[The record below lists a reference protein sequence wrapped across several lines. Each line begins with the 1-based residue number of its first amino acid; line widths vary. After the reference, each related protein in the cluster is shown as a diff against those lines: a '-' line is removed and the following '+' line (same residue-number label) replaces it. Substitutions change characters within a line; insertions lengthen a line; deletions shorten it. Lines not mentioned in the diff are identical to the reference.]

1 MTSVRMR
8 GRSVTCRPMPHAALD
23 GLLVADF
30 SRVLAGPLCTQ
41 TLGDLGADVVKV
53 ERPET
58 GDDTR
63 QWGPPFV
70 DEGSTY
76 YLGLNRN
83 KRSLVLDLRDETDN
97 ALAQELCARAD
108 VVLESFRP
116 GAMERLGLGYA
127 AVRSRNPGV
136 IYTSIS
142 AFGSGEPTRG
152 LPGYDLL
159 VQAMSGYMSIT
170 GAPDGHA
177 LKPGTALADMLT
189 GLYATIG
196 TLAAL
201 QARERSGTGQHV
213 EVSLM
218 DSALASLL
226 NLGSSFL
233 NTGVVPGRSGN
244 RHPSIAPYETFAAAD
259 RDIALA
265 GGNDVIFERLCGVLG
280 RPELAH
286 DPRFATNADRVGN
299 REALGA
305 ELEAA
310 FAGDTAEAW
319 AERLNAAGVPAG
331 PVNDVGEAFALAE
344 RLGLEPVAELDGVR
358 TARSPLRLSETPAR
372 SRLRPPR
379 LGEHDG
385 ELRAWLSRPEPPAPG
400 GSTSGA

>member
-1 MTSVRMR
+1 
-8 GRSVTCRPMPHAALD
+8 MPDAALR

-53 ERPET
+53 ERPGT

-70 DEGSTY
+70 AEGSTY
-76 YLGLNRN
+76 HLGLNRN
-83 KRSLVLDLRDETDN
+83 KRSLVLDLRDPGDN
-97 ALAQELCARAD
+97 ALAVELCARAD

-116 GAMERLGLGYA
+116 GAMDRLGLGYD
-127 AVRSRNPGV
+127 AVSERNPSV
-136 IYTSIS
+136 VYTSIS
-142 AFGSGEPTRG
+142 AFGSGEATRA

-159 VQAMSGYMSIT
+159 IQAMSGYMSIT
-170 GAPDGHA
+170 GDPDGDA

-201 QARERSGTGQHV
+201 QARERSGRGQHV

-226 NLGSSFL
+226 NLGSSYL
-233 NTGVVPGRSGN
+233 NTGAVPARKGN

-259 RDIALA
+259 RPLALA
-265 GGNDVIFERLCGVLG
+265 GGNDAIFERLCGVLG
-280 RPELAH
+280 RPELAG
-286 DPRFATNADRVGN
+286 DPRFATNAERVGH
-299 REALGA
+299 REELAA

-310 FAGDTAEAW
+310 FAGDTAAAW

-331 PVNDVGEAFALAE
+331 PVNDVGEAFGLAE
-344 RLGLEPVAELDGVR
+344 QLGLEPVSELDGVR
-358 TARSPLRLSETPAR
+358 TTRSPLRLSATPAAM
-372 SRLRPPR
+372 RLRPPR
-379 LGEHDG
+379 LGEHDA
-385 ELRAWLSRPEPPAPG
+385 ELREWLRRPFRKPGVADPAPRG
-400 GSTSGA
+400 D

>member
-1 MTSVRMR
+1 
-8 GRSVTCRPMPHAALD
+8 MPDGALD

-53 ERPET
+53 ERPGT

-70 DEGSTY
+70 AQGSTY
-76 YLGLNRN
+76 YLGLNRS
-83 KRSLVLDLRDETDN
+83 KRSLALDLRDPADQ
-97 ALAQELCARAD
+97 ALAAELCARAD

-116 GAMERLGLGYA
+116 GAMDRLGLGYA
-127 AVRSRNPGV
+127 AVRERNPGV
-136 IYTSIS
+136 VYTSIS
-142 AFGSGEPTRG
+142 AFGSGEPTRE

-170 GAPDGHA
+170 GDPDGPPR
-177 LKPGTALADMLT
+177 KPGTALADMLT

-201 QARERSGTGQHV
+201 QARATTGAGQHV

-233 NTGVVPGRSGN
+233 NAGSVPTRSGN
-244 RHPSIAPYETFAAAD
+244 RHPSIAPYETFRAAD
-259 RDIALA
+259 RELALA
-265 GGNDVIFERLCGVLG
+265 GGNDAIFERLCGVLE
-280 RPELAH
+280 RPGLAA
-286 DPRFATNADRVGN
+286 DPRFRTNAERVAH
-299 REALGA
+299 RDELAA

-310 FAGDTAEAW
+310 FATDTADAW
-319 AERLNAAGVPAG
+319 AERLNGAGVPAG
-331 PVNDVGEAFALAE
+331 PVNDVAEAFALAE
-344 RLGLEPVAELDGVR
+344 RLGLEPVLELDGVR
-358 TARSPLRLSETPAR
+358 TTRSPLRLDGTPVRPAR
-372 SRLRPPR
+372 RPPR
-379 LGEHDG
+379 LGEHDA
-385 ELRAWLSRPEPPAPG
+385 ELRAWLGAPPAG
-400 GSTSGA
+400 

>member
-1 MTSVRMR
+1 
-8 GRSVTCRPMPHAALD
+8 MPDAALQ

-41 TLGDLGADVVKV
+41 TLGDLGAEVVKV
-53 ERPET
+53 ERPGT

-97 ALAQELCARAD
+97 ALARELCSRAD

-116 GAMERLGLGYA
+116 GAMDRLGLGYD
-127 AVRSRNPGV
+127 AVRERNPGV
-136 IYTSIS
+136 VYTSIS
-142 AFGSGEPTRG
+142 AFGSGEATRG

-170 GAPDGHA
+170 GQPDGQP
-177 LKPGTALADMLT
+177 LKPGTALADMLS

-201 QARERSGTGQHV
+201 QARERSGSGQHV

-233 NTGVVPGRSGN
+233 NTGAVPGRSGN
-244 RHPSIAPYETFAAAD
+244 RHPSIAPYETFRASD

-265 GGNDVIFERLCGVLG
+265 GGNDAIFERLCAVLG
-280 RPELAH
+280 RPELAT
-286 DPRFATNADRVGN
+286 DPRFATNAERVGN
-299 REALGA
+299 RAALGA

-310 FAGDTAEAW
+310 FAGDTADAW

-358 TARSPLRLSETPAR
+358 TTRSPLRLSDTPALPR
-372 SRLRPPR
+372 MRPPR
-379 LGEHDG
+379 LGEHDE
-385 ELRAWLSRPEPPAPG
+385 ELRDWLSRPPAPPAPG

>member
-1 MTSVRMR
+1 
-8 GRSVTCRPMPHAALD
+8 MPDAALQ

-41 TLGDLGADVVKV
+41 TLGDLGADVIKV
-53 ERPET
+53 ERPGT

-70 DEGSTY
+70 EEGSTY

-83 KRSLVLDLRDETDN
+83 KRSLVLDLRDDADN
-97 ALAQELCARAD
+97 QLARELCARAD

-116 GAMERLGLGYA
+116 GAMDRLGLGYD
-127 AVRSRNPGV
+127 AVREQNPGV
-136 IYTSIS
+136 VYTSIS
-142 AFGSGEPTRG
+142 AFGSGEATRR

-159 VQAMSGYMSIT
+159 VQAMSGYMSVT
-170 GAPDGHA
+170 GEPDGRA
-177 LKPGTALADMLT
+177 LKPGTALADMIS

-201 QARERSGTGQHV
+201 QSRAQSGTGQHV

-233 NTGVVPGRSGN
+233 NTGVVPGRSGTA
-244 RHPSIAPYETFAAAD
+244 HPSIAPYETFATAD

-265 GGNDVIFERLCGVLG
+265 GGNDAIFERLCGVLG
-280 RPELAH
+280 RPELAS
-286 DPRFATNADRVGN
+286 DPRFATNAERVGH
-299 REALGA
+299 RSELAA

-310 FAGDTAEAW
+310 FAGDSADAW

-331 PVNDVGEAFALAE
+331 PVNDIGEAFSLAE
-344 RLGLEPVAELDGVR
+344 RLGLQPVGEIDGVR
-358 TARSPLRLSETPAR
+358 VARSPLRLTETPADLR
-372 SRLRPPR
+372 RRPPR
-379 LGEHDG
+379 LGEHDD
-385 ELRAWLSRPEPPAPG
+385 ELRDWLSRPVRPAPRE
-400 GSTSGA
+400 SSSEA

>member
-1 MTSVRMR
+1 
-8 GRSVTCRPMPHAALD
+8 MPDGALD

-53 ERPET
+53 ERPGT

-70 DEGSTY
+70 EEGSTY
-76 YLGLNRN
+76 YLGLNRS
-83 KRSLVLDLRDETDN
+83 KRSLALDLRDPADQV
-97 ALAQELCARAD
+97 LAAELCARAD

-116 GAMERLGLGYA
+116 GAMDRLGLGYA
-127 AVRSRNPGV
+127 AVRERNPGV
-136 IYTSIS
+136 VYTSIS
-142 AFGSGEPTRG
+142 AFGSGEATRE

-170 GAPDGHA
+170 GDPDGPPR
-177 LKPGTALADMLT
+177 KPGTALADMLT

-201 QARERSGTGQHV
+201 HARGLTGAGQHV

-233 NTGVVPGRSGN
+233 NADSVPTRSGN
-244 RHPSIAPYETFAAAD
+244 RHPSIAPYETFRTAD
-259 RDIALA
+259 RDLALA
-265 GGNDVIFERLCGVLG
+265 GGNDAIFERLCEVLE
-280 RPELAH
+280 RPGLAA
-286 DPRFATNADRVGN
+286 DPRFRTNAERVAH
-299 REALGA
+299 RDELAA

-310 FAGDTAEAW
+310 FATDTADAW

-331 PVNDVGEAFALAE
+331 PVNDVAEAFALAE
-344 RLGLEPVAELDGVR
+344 RLDLEPVLELDGVR
-358 TARSPLRLSETPAR
+358 TTRSPLRLDGTPVR
-372 SRLRPPR
+372 PVRRPPR
-379 LGEHDG
+379 LGEHDA
-385 ELRAWLSRPEPPAPG
+385 ELRAWLQAPPAG
-400 GSTSGA
+400 

>member
-1 MTSVRMR
+1 
-8 GRSVTCRPMPHAALD
+8 MPDAALQ

-53 ERPET
+53 ERPGT

-63 QWGPPFV
+63 QWGPPFIE
-70 DEGSTY
+70 EGSTY

-83 KRSLVLDLRDETDN
+83 KRSLVLDLRDPRDN

-116 GAMERLGLGYA
+116 GAMDRLGLGYD
-127 AVRSRNPGV
+127 AVRDRNPGV

-142 AFGSGEPTRG
+142 AFGSGEATRG

-170 GAPDGHA
+170 GAADGHA

-201 QARERSGTGQHV
+201 QAREQSGAGQQV

-265 GGNDVIFERLCGVLG
+265 GGNDVIFQRLCGVLG
-280 RPELAH
+280 RPELAT
-286 DPRFATNADRVGN
+286 DPRFVTNAERVGN

-310 FAGDTAEAW
+310 FAGDTADAW

-344 RLGLEPVAELDGVR
+344 RLGLEPVADVGGVR
-358 TARSPLRLSETPAR
+358 TTRSPLRLSDTPAVPG
-372 SRLRPPR
+372 LRPPR
-379 LGEHDG
+379 LGEHDA
-385 ELRAWLSRPEPPAPG
+385 ELREWLSRPPAPRAPG

>member
-1 MTSVRMR
+1 
-8 GRSVTCRPMPHAALD
+8 MPDAALQ

-53 ERPET
+53 ERPGT

-83 KRSLVLDLRDETDN
+83 KRSLVLDLRDPQDN

-116 GAMERLGLGYA
+116 GAMDRLGLGYD
-127 AVRSRNPGV
+127 AVRERNPRV

-142 AFGSGEPTRG
+142 AFGSGEATRE

-170 GAPDGHA
+170 GAADGHA

-201 QARERSGTGQHV
+201 QAREQSGTGQRV

-233 NTGVVPGRSGN
+233 NTGAVPGLSGN
-244 RHPSIAPYETFAAAD
+244 RHPSIAPYETFATAD

-265 GGNDVIFERLCGVLG
+265 GGNDVIFERLCSVLG
-280 RPELAH
+280 RPELAR

-299 REALGA
+299 RDALGA

-319 AERLNAAGVPAG
+319 AARLNAAGVPAG

-344 RLGLEPVAELDGVR
+344 RLGLQPVADLDGVR
-358 TARSPLRLSETPAR
+358 TTRSPLRLSDTPALPR
-372 SRLRPPR
+372 TRPPR
-379 LGEHDG
+379 LGEHDA
-385 ELRAWLSRPEPPAPG
+385 ELRAWLSRPAPRAPG
-400 GSTSGA
+400 ESTSGA

>member
-1 MTSVRMR
+1 
-8 GRSVTCRPMPHAALD
+8 MPDAALQ

-53 ERPET
+53 ERPGT

-70 DEGSTY
+70 AEGSTY
-76 YLGLNRN
+76 YLGLNRG
-83 KRSLVLDLRDETDN
+83 KRSLVLDLRDPEDN

-116 GAMERLGLGYA
+116 GAMDRLGLGYE
-127 AVRSRNPGV
+127 AVRERNPGV
-136 IYTSIS
+136 VYTSIS
-142 AFGSGEPTRG
+142 AFGSGEATRE

-170 GAPDGHA
+170 GAADGHA

-233 NTGVVPGRSGN
+233 TTGTVPSRSGN

-265 GGNDVIFERLCGVLG
+265 GGNDAIFERLCGVLG
-280 RPELAH
+280 RPELAT

-299 REALGA
+299 RDALGA

-310 FAGDTAEAW
+310 FAGDTAAAW

-344 RLGLEPVAELDGVR
+344 RLGLEPVTELEGVR
-358 TARSPLRLSETPAR
+358 TTRSPLRLSATPAEPAR
-372 SRLRPPR
+372 RPPR
-379 LGEHDG
+379 LGEHDA
-385 ELRAWLSRPEPPAPG
+385 ELRAWLSRPAPPAPG